1 MSAEGP
7 LGASTTIDLVQ
18 LGPKLFV
25 GAGTALLLLAAY
37 MAGQDTLHCDRANG
51 RVDCVVERHRWL
63 GRIIEERQSIVD
75 VVNAGVHTSTTST
88 TWYTNSGN
96 PETTT
101 STNEVMV
108 LQTRDGHDT
117 DTLGGERSGEFAE
130 TVSAL
135 IGPKLAEAAGPAG
148 QTPGVDLADSSW
160 PVAAACSGMGSFFFA
175 FGAIAF
181 YVQRK
186 EGA

>member
-1 MSAEGP
+1 
-7 LGASTTIDLVQ
+7 VQ

-25 GAGTALLLLAAY
+25 GIGTALLLLAAY

-51 RVDCVVERHRWL
+51 RVDCVVTRQRWL
-63 GRIIEERQSIVD
+63 GGVIEERLSIVD

-96 PETTT
+96 PATTT
-101 STNEVMV
+101 NTNEVMV
-108 LQTRDGHDT
+108 LQTRNGHET

-130 TVSAL
+130 AVSAL
-135 IGPKLAEAAGPAG
+135 IGPKLAEADSSPA
-148 QTPGVDLADSSW
+148 QAPGVDLADSSW
-160 PVAAACSGMGSFFFA
+160 PVATACSGMGLFFFA

-181 YVQRK
+181 YAQRK